1 MNFDVDVDVNFDID
15 LDVNLDV
22 DLEFDFD
29 SLTRQLV
36 VSNKC

>member
-22 DLEFDFD
+22 DLDFDFD